1 MSSAILVSNLRR
13 RYGSGSNAV
22 DALRDVDLT
31 VERGEIAA
39 LTGPSGSGKTTL
51 LNCLL
56 GLDRAD
62 SGTVEIF
69 GQRIDSLDYE
79 AAVAW
84 RREHVAIMF
93 QNPGLLPHLT
103 AAENIDL
110 VLRMRHVDR
119 VDRPTRVAHALE
131 RMQIGDFADHRPG
144 ELSGGQRQ
152 RVALARSLA
161 AQPPLVVA
169 DEPTGELDPE
179 TTQVVLEQL
188 VAAARTSSA
197 TVLIATHDP
206 EVTAIADRQLHLV
219 DGQLVTP

>member
-1 MSSAILVSNLRR
+1 
-13 RYGSGSNAV
+13 
-22 DALRDVDLT
+22 
-31 VERGEIAA
+31 
-39 LTGPSGSGKTTL
+39 
-51 LNCLL
+51 
-56 GLDRAD
+56 
-62 SGTVEIF
+62 
-69 GQRIDSLDYE
+69 
-79 AAVAW
+79 
-84 RREHVAIMF
+84 
-93 QNPGLLPHLT
+93 
-103 AAENIDL
+103 
-110 VLRMRHVDR
+110 
-119 VDRPTRVAHALE
+119 
-131 RMQIGDFADHRPG
+131 MQIGDFADHRPG

-169 DEPTGELDPE
+169 DEPTGELDTE